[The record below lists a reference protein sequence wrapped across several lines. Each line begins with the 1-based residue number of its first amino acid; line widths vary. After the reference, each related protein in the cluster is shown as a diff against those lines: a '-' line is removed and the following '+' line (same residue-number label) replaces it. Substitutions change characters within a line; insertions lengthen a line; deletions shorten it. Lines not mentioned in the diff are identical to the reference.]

1 MSSSNVTS
9 SYCCKDGL
17 SVCVFSFPAVIQGFE
32 KSFFLENPWKK
43 TLKAALCALWK
54 RGLLRLCLHSKCCC
68 FALLLCWRGG
78 SQQLSKF
85 DPLGELRVEQTAFH
99 ELLFILRLGTWAPV
113 SLPDA
118 SSDRGSAGVQHWHWQ
133 VPPQP

>member
-1 MSSSNVTS
+1 M
-9 SYCCKDGL
+9 CPL
-17 SVCVFSFPAVIQGFE
+17 EERFASVVPAFQM
-32 KSFFLENPWKK
+32 
-43 TLKAALCALWK
+43 
-54 RGLLRLCLHSKCCC
+54 
-68 FALLLCWRGG
+68 LLLCSAAVLERG